1 MLGEKREVEKYQ
13 FYAEI
18 SERVKEPQYHLV
30 GKRDFFFFHLLHYSC
45 FISFHYIVTHTF
57 LK

>member
-1 MLGEKREVEKYQ
+1 MLGEEREVEKYQ

-30 GKRDFFFFHLLHYSC
+30 GKRDFFFSIFSITVVLFPST
-45 FISFHYIVTHTF
+45 I
-57 LK
+57 